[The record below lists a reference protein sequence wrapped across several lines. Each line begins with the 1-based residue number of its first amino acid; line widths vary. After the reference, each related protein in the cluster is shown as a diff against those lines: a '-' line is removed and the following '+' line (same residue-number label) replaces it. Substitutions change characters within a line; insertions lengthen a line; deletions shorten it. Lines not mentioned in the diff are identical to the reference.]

1 MAIGD
6 TIKIAICN
14 ETFQG
19 WPIEKI
25 FGYVA
30 QLGYDGVEIAP
41 LTLGGSISE
50 ISQQRR
56 TDIRQAAEKSGVEII
71 GLHSVLKKPE
81 GLSLNHP
88 DEGIRIRTQENIKAS
103 IHLCADLGGKML
115 NLGFSR
121 QIAIQ
126 EGWGY
131 DESWKRTRDT
141 FERCLET
148 ARERGVTCCFE
159 PVKRTLN
166 NFINKVD
173 DAVRFIREINH
184 PNLKMTFDSRSLS
197 VEEASL
203 TDALCRAIQSGY
215 LGHVHVND
223 TNDRGPGFGK
233 LKFVPLLKTLVDNGY
248 RDYISIEVFLFDPD
262 PQTIASRSIG
272 YLKGILETLG
282 EEE

>member
-1 MAIGD
+1 M
-6 TIKIAICN
+6 KIAICN

-19 WPIEKI
+19 WPLEKT
-25 FGYVA
+25 FDYVA

-56 TDIRQAAEKSGVEII
+56 ADIRRDAEKSGVEII
-71 GLHSVLKKPE
+71 GLHSLLKKPE

-88 DEGIRIRTQENIKAS
+88 DEGVRERTRENIKAS
-103 IHLCADLGGKML
+103 THLCADLGGKML

-148 ARERGVTCCFE
+148 ARERDVIYCFE

-166 NFINKVD
+166 NFINNVE
-173 DAVRFIREINH
+173 DALRFIKEINH

-197 VEEASL
+197 VEEDSL
-203 TDALCRAIQSGY
+203 TDALSRAVQSGY

-233 LKFVPLLKTLVDNGY
+233 LRFAPLLKTLTENAYQG
-248 RDYISIEVFLFDPD
+248 YISIEVFLFNPD

-272 YLKGILETLG
+272 YLKGILETL
-282 EEE
+282 EEKG